1 MLRIHVLGGLYV
13 TSDGRPLTGAA
24 GQPRRLAMLALL
36 AIAGERGVTRDT
48 LLAYLWPDV
57 DEERGRRALTQA
69 LYALRRDL
77 GSDEAFLGMK
87 DLRLNPDMVTSDVAE
102 FRDAASAGDLDR
114 AAAVWRGPFLEGF
127 HLPGSDTFERWVEE
141 QRAGLQHDYTALLDQ
156 LAARARERGDTR
168 TAAGWL
174 RKLAAT
180 DPLNARVAVR
190 LMQVL
195 AEQGDVSGALQ
206 HARVYETLV
215 RQELELPPDR
225 EVVALAEQL
234 RQRAMVAG
242 SEGPAG
248 VQPEAV
254 PARPIAPAATVSAAG
269 AIPSTSAPLEEPTI
283 HGDTSGWATMAAPSG
298 IVPSARESQ
307 TGPRW
312 AVRIAGVVVGGM
324 LLFAGYRVWQGLRS
338 ARAVRAPAERVMA
351 VGRITHYASG
361 GAGTLG
367 EPLADMLATNLARS
381 TGLRVVSNARMV
393 EMGQQLAS
401 GSDSGAARGMAA
413 ARQAGATEL
422 VDGALY
428 ELAPGQLRLDLRRVD
443 LASGAVLQA
452 YTVQG
457 GDLFVLA
464 DSGTQHLVRDLGA
477 TAPSGSLADVSTGS
491 VAAYQAYEA
500 GLRLHFTGDQAGAE
514 RRFAEALANDSSF
527 AMAAYYHA
535 LSSTARTQAETSRR
549 MELAVRLA
557 AHASDRERLIIQSQ
571 WALTNSSPRLAA
583 LAETLSV
590 RYPDELDGNYFL
602 GQGANLAGDYPRAV
616 LPLRDV
622 IRRDSL
628 GLAGKATRCLAC
640 QAYPALCFAYA
651 AMDSAAKAV
660 DLAEEWTRRQPSQ
673 AGSWRYLAAVYA
685 TSGRPEAALG
695 IMPRLD
701 SLDPGSAANRALLA
715 DVYAL
720 TGRYADAE
728 QLLRVEVETGPGD
741 RRREARWDLAV
752 VLRQTGR
759 FREALVEMRRYR
771 RERNEP
777 ANRGSVA
784 TTALQ
789 EAQILFELGRQ
800 REAAALFDSIAGY
813 RAISSQDSSA
823 TARAKVWAWTHMAA
837 ALAAAGD
844 TARLPRLADT
854 LEQLGRISGLGRD
867 RLLHAHLRGL
877 LALARKDDATA
888 ARWFR
893 AAINSPVFG
902 YTRSNYEL
910 AGVELRLGRPAE
922 AVATLEAALR
932 AGLTGS
938 NLYITRTELRERLAQ
953 AFEAAG
959 QPDSAAAQYAQ
970 VTEAWV
976 RADPILAERVA
987 AARLKASALRG
998 SH

>member
-1 MLRIHVLGGLYV
+1 
-13 TSDGRPLTGAA
+13 
-24 GQPRRLAMLALL
+24 MLALL

-114 AAAVWRGPFLEGF
+114 AAAVWRGPFLDGF

-141 QRAGLQHDYTALLDQ
+141 QRAALQHDYTALLDQ

-195 AEQGDVSGALQ
+195 AEQGDVTGALQ

-225 EVVALAEQL
+225 EIAALAEQL
-234 RQRAMVAG
+234 RQRAMVTG
-242 SEGPAG
+242 GEGQVGTRPQSA
-248 VQPEAV
+248 PE
-254 PARPIAPAATVSAAG
+254 RPVSLPATVVASQATAPPSASREA
-269 AIPSTSAPLEEPTI
+269 STI
-283 HGDTSGWATMAAPSG
+283 RGDTSGWATVAAPSG
-298 IVPSARESQ
+298 ILPSPRESEA
-307 TGPRW
+307 GPRW
-312 AVRIAGVVVGGM
+312 AVRVAGLVVGGM
-324 LLFAGYRVWQGLRS
+324 LLFAGYRIWQGLRS
-338 ARAVRAPAERVMA
+338 PRPVQAPAERVMA
-351 VGRITHYASG
+351 VGRITHYVSG
-361 GAGTLG
+361 GAGMLG

-393 EMGQQLAS
+393 EMGQQLS
-401 GSDSGAARGMAA
+401 SSSDSDAVRSLVA

-457 GDLFVLA
+457 GDLFALA
-464 DSGTQHLVRDLGA
+464 DSGTQRLVQDLGA

-500 GLRLHFTGDQAGAE
+500 GLRLHFTGDQAAAE
-514 RRFAEALANDSSF
+514 RRFGEALANDSSF

-557 AHASDRERLIIQSQ
+557 ARASDRERLIIQSQ

-590 RYPDELDGNYFL
+590 RYPDELDGHYFL
-602 GQGANLAGDYPRAV
+602 GQGANLAGEYHRAV
-616 LPLRDV
+616 LPFRDV

-628 GLAGKATRCLAC
+628 GLAGKAIRCLAC
-640 QAYPALCFAYA
+640 QAYPALGFAYA
-651 AMDSAAKAV
+651 AMDSASKAV
-660 DLAEEWTRRQPSQ
+660 EVAEEWTRRQPGQ

-685 TSGRPEAALG
+685 TSGKPEAALG
-695 IMPRLD
+695 LMPRLD

-715 DVYAL
+715 DVCAL
-720 TGRYADAE
+720 AGRYSNAE
-728 QLLRVEVETGPGD
+728 QVLRVEVAAGPGD
-741 RRREARWDLAV
+741 RRREARWVLAV
-752 VLRQTGR
+752 VLRQMGR
-759 FREALVEMRRYR
+759 FREALAEMRRYR

-789 EAQILFELGRQ
+789 EAQILFELGRH
-800 REAAALFDSIAGY
+800 REAAALFDSIADY
-813 RAISSQDSSA
+813 RTISSQDSSA
-823 TARAKVWAWTHMAA
+823 TARAKVWAWTHMAT

-844 TARLPRLADT
+844 TARLSRLADT
-854 LEQLGRISGLGRD
+854 LEQLGQISGLGRD
-867 RLLHAHLRGL
+867 RLLHGHLRGL
-877 LALARKDDATA
+877 LALARKDDTGA

-910 AGVELRLGRPAE
+910 AGMELRLGRPAA
-922 AVATLEAALR
+922 AVATLQAALR

-938 NLYITRTELRERLAQ
+938 NLYITRTELQERLAQ

-959 QPDSAAAQYAQ
+959 KPDSAAAQYTQ
-970 VTEAWV
+970 VTDAWV
-976 RADPILAERVA
+976 RADPILAARVA
-987 AARLKASALRG
+987 AARLKASALSG